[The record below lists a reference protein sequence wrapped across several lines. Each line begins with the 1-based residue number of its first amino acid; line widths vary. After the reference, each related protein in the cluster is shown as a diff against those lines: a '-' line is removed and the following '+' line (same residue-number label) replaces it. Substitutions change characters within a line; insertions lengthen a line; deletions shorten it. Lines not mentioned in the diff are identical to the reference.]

1 MSLRVAAV
9 VRAQALRVTEERLA
23 VVVRVVSVRE
33 LVCLL
38 RQAPTTQL
46 PLEPEELAAQP
57 LRHQTQAA
65 TEATPYLA
73 PLLQL
78 AAVALAV
85 KTATAQM
92 AALAAAVV
100 MLEATATRLAF
111 RHLKAIMAQQDHQAP
126 RITVAVVA
134 AALLP

>member
-1 MSLRVAAV
+1 MLLVAAA

-23 VVVRVVSVRE
+23 VAVRVVSAQE

-46 PLEPEELAAQP
+46 RLEPEELVAQP

-65 TEATPYLA
+65 TEATLYLV
-73 PLLQL
+73 QL
-78 AAVALAV
+78 RQLEAAALAV

-92 AALAAAVV
+92 AVLVVAAAL
-100 MLEATATRLAF
+100 LEATATRLAF
-111 RHLKAIMAQQDHQAP
+111 RHPKAIMAQQAHQVP
-126 RITVAVVA
+126 RTMAAAVVV
-134 AALLP
+134 ALLP